1 MFANPESG
9 CCMPIFKDCLR
20 VERTVYTPPGE
31 RIADPGIADHCLSLH
46 IANPG
51 NLERRLER
59 RLDGGKLIER
69 LTLPGLFTFVPAFR
83 EPEWFWDCA
92 VEILDIYLPAAVL
105 ERIAIESCVSGSCG
119 RNRAPQTIELID
131 RFAIR
136 DPLLEQ
142 LALTL
147 SAEVERSRDYCDRL
161 YVESVQTLLAVHLL
175 RHHCTVKITNSPKL
189 GKLSPSKLQQILDYI
204 QDNLD
209 RDMGLA
215 ELALVVQMSSHH
227 FGKLFKQSTG
237 LSPHQ
242 YVLQCRIERAKKLLS
257 NPKFTLADIS
267 QSVGFCDQSHF
278 TNVFR
283 RYTSLTPRQYRDLF

>member
-1 MFANPESG
+1 MR
-9 CCMPIFKDCLR
+9 IFKEGLR
-20 VERTVYTPPGE
+20 VERNVYAPPGE
-31 RIADPGIADHCLSLH
+31 RISDSGIPDHCISLH

-83 EPEWFWDCA
+83 EPEWFWESV
-92 VEILDIYLPAAVL
+92 VEILDIYLPATVL
-105 ERIAIESCVSGSCG
+105 EQIAMESCVS
-119 RNRAPQTIELID
+119 APQTVELID
-131 RFAIR
+131 RFAVR

-142 LALTL
+142 LALTF
-147 SAEVERSRDYCDRL
+147 SAEVERGDRRDFL
-161 YVESVQTLLAVHLL
+161 YLESVQTLLALHLL

-189 GKLSPSKLQQILDYI
+189 GKLSPSKLQQIIDCI

-209 RDMGLA
+209 RDIGLA
-215 ELALVVQMSSHH
+215 ELAEVVQMSSHH
-227 FGKLFKQSTG
+227 FGKIFKQSTG
-237 LSPHQ
+237 VSPHQ

-257 NPKFTLADIS
+257 NPQLTLADIS
-267 QSVGFCDQSHF
+267 QSVGCCDQSHF

-283 RYTSLTPRQYRDLF
+283 RYTSMTPRQYRDRL

>member
-1 MFANPESG
+1 MSCSMVARSH
-9 CCMPIFKDCLR
+9 MPILKQGLR
-20 VERTVYTPPGE
+20 VERNVYAPPGE
-31 RIADPGIADHCLSLH
+31 RISDSGIPDHCISLH

-59 RLDGGKLIER
+59 RLDGEKLIER

-83 EPEWFWDCA
+83 EPEWFWESA

-105 ERIAIESCVSGSCG
+105 EQIAMESCVST
-119 RNRAPQTIELID
+119 PQTIELID

-147 SAEVERSRDYCDRL
+147 SAEVDLRADCGDRL
-161 YVESVQTLLAVHLL
+161 YWESVQTLLAMHLL
-175 RHHCTVKITNSPKL
+175 RHHCTVKIANSPKL
-189 GKLSPSKLQQILDYI
+189 GKLSQSKLQQILDYI

-215 ELALVVQMSSHH
+215 ELAVVVQMSCHH

-242 YVLQCRIERAKKLLS
+242 YVLQCRIERAKTLLS
-257 NPKFTLADIS
+257 NPELTIADIS
-267 QSVGFCDQSHF
+267 LSVGFCDQSHF

-283 RYTSLTPRQYRDLF
+283 RHTSLTPRQYRHQL